1 MEYIATPV
9 IILILNALMEG
20 VAGIQGILAPSK
32 AAKSMFPAHDSGP
45 GVEPMARTFGTAAL
59 TIAVLSAIG
68 ALVASDAAAL
78 MPVLA
83 ALIFYNVV
91 IAIVFVAFANKGT
104 KNTVA
109 TVVHIVI
116 AAILIYYWVAMGITI

>member
-1 MEYIATPV
+1 MEYIATPL

-20 VAGIQGILAPSK
+20 IAGIQGILAPGK
-32 AAKSMFPAHDSGP
+32 AAKSMFPAHDSGA
-45 GVEPMARTFGTAAL
+45 GAEPMTRAFGTAAL

-68 ALVASDAAAL
+68 ALVASDPVAL

-91 IAIVFVAFANKGT
+91 IAIVFIAFASKGA

-116 AAILIYYWVAMGITI
+116 AAILIYYWVKMGITF